1 MEHSTQEHTSS
12 GDAAVVHD
20 ADSPGQLVAGMA
32 SDAKHLAE
40 QYVSLA
46 RIELAQAT
54 SSLTRLM
61 TRVLIGSGLLV
72 VGVLFLG
79 IAIGYAAADFG
90 EVPPWLTYGV
100 LALAVLAAGAL
111 VIAARS
117 LSRSAHDARAHA
129 LGAKP

>member
-1 MEHSTQEHTSS
+1 MDHSSQER
-12 GDAAVVHD
+12 AAVD
-20 ADSPGQLVAGMA
+20 AQVTRDPESPGQLVAGMA

-46 RIELAQAT
+46 RIELTQAT
-54 SSLTRLM
+54 SSFTRLM

-79 IAIGYAAADFG
+79 IAIGYAAATFS

-111 VIAARS
+111 VIAAKS
-117 LSRSAHDARAHA
+117 LARTTHDARTHA
-129 LGAKP
+129 LGAKS